1 MKKKRLKTRIL
12 ALFLTVLLATNS
24 PLVAMAENNPSS
36 VTDEITTEETTEEVT
51 TEETTTEEVTTE
63 ETTEEVTTEEI
74 TTEETTEDITT
85 EVTTEE
91 TNIETQTVLTLNN
104 PSTLNTEENTVVIE
118 NYCVPD
124 TVITEIESETFTVNS
139 SQYNRYELVSDNTID
154 SNNNVWYVYAY
165 KSIDENNNV
174 ITIGNII
181 FPKNVKLD
189 GTLVIPSTVTDT
201 ETFNVYGI
209 GKKSFKDT
217 NAIKSLV
224 VEDGICN
231 IFDSAFENCGISNV
245 TLPNTIKIFGS
256 SVFANNDNLTTFD
269 FPTHP
274 GFVET
279 GYKVLYDCNN
289 LTSITLGENIKV
301 ISAES
306 FYQCNKLTNVVIPDG
321 LQAILFRAFARTGIT
336 EINLKN
342 ITGLGSQAFEHCY
355 SLATIDWGACLWG
368 GKIDYRTFYM
378 CSALTEINLP
388 DNVQVVWADAFNG
401 CTNVTS
407 LDLNNTTVI
416 DYCAFANTGIT
427 ELTIPESVKS
437 IGAFSFGNTSNLET
451 VTFNND
457 IRIYNSDS
465 NAPGKQLFIVFGK
478 LTYNEASDTWNND
491 GGAWKNDVI
500 KTIIVDNENITDCTF
515 VPNAMFQYMGI
526 EEVILSDNIVT
537 LNYQAF
543 FDCKNLKTIKANK
556 LNAIQ
561 DLVFQNC
568 TSLEEINPT
577 DDVKINFPDT
587 LYWIG
592 DNAFFKC
599 SSLGDVTLDK
609 NVFHIGNSAFYNSG
623 ITNLRIENNVTEIG
637 SSAFKELTNCETI
650 YIDVEPSLVE
660 YNEYGITF
668 WGCTNLD
675 TLTIG
680 NNVTTLIPNCLQNMV
695 TKHLI
700 FEEGSTITEIPNHC
714 VYGNANLESVVLPEN
729 LTTISEEAFQA
740 CYSLQSLELPS
751 TITTIKR
758 NGFFGCHSLET
769 ITGLENVEYIG
780 NHAFFNN
787 ISLKE
792 VYIGEKVNYLGAASF
807 FNTYSLEKVTIDNK
821 YMLDETTSETIC
833 KTSETQTEPQV
844 QNYITRVFGR
854 DNRKFDH
861 SGLASHL
868 NFNKE
873 NCTPQHSYFELVF
886 TDKVEQLQDY
896 ECEGMYVNKVII
908 QDNGL
913 TEIPY
918 MCFSNCEYLETVDLG
933 TVNNI
938 EEYAFTC
945 CTSLTEIELPMSVSN
960 VGEYAFSGCDTLEKI
975 YLWNPDIKIKNYEG
989 SELKHATEIV
999 NDGSISNY
1007 KENVFDIS
1015 GADEIII
1022 TFNIKTDR
1030 TISNNDLGPYCTI
1043 PSNWIVD
1050 KSEALV
1056 LEHLTSNKNLTL
1068 VEEGT
1073 IIENSDSVIQ
1083 TNKYSIDDISQ
1094 MAELEFLSSEYVYD
1108 VINTVQ
1114 QVDNITGKT
1123 QLVVYMAVVKDN
1135 ATIPYDTD
1143 IYAYR
1148 YTKDNWTIPGYNHID
1163 ELDDYVETSPMT
1175 FVDSC
1180 IDKRTNS
1187 TVYPLDEII
1196 TLDGTVKYPKQLKGT
1211 IWEKFETSVI
1221 GNRRDT
1227 REINLDNY
1235 THNYDNTD
1243 LTLGERD
1250 VLLTY
1255 TCPVSL
1261 TNGKPTD
1268 TVKIEL
1274 NDERKVTI
1282 KGTLTFDNN
1291 EPIANRVIKLT
1302 KINTTALY
1310 TLRALATTN
1319 NLPTTE
1325 YMVVTD
1331 DKGNYLF
1338 EQVEVGQYSLQLY
1351 NTNDITMANNDNLL
1365 AEANVYVKDIYNYE
1379 DTSNDNI
1386 DITSENDNVT
1396 TNVDINGDT
1405 FKIDA
1410 IMEIKYTITY
1420 DYATNGGTSATK
1432 TTDKLEDGAN
1442 VDLTP
1447 TATKE
1452 DYKFIGWNTDKDAT
1466 TSLTTL
1472 TVNGADITLYAIFV
1486 EEIQLVESIDVTPET
1501 ANIYVNSNI
1510 QLSVTVLPEDAD
1522 NKVVKWHS
1530 ENPEI
1535 ADVDQNGLVTSK
1547 KTGTVKIYATTTDGS
1562 NLSDYSTITVIAK
1575 PTVPENNRTIKIN
1588 GNIKDSNNKV
1598 ISNCIVYL
1606 ETTNGNS
1613 VVRTDIKTDANGNY
1627 VFTNIATGTYKL
1639 NILDTDN
1646 KTILAQCE
1654 IVVGKDKNNDLIKI
1668 ISKSDKITL
1677 NTNMNSDTFTI
1688 DAVIKVNK
1696 PTEPTQPKTGDT
1708 SNPFMYLG
1716 LMLSAIVTLFVLKKY
1731 KK

>member
-1 MKKKRLKTRIL
+1 MKSKRLKTRIL
-12 ALFLTVLLATNS
+12 ALFLTMLLVTTNS
-24 PLVAMAENNPSS
+24 PLVAMAENNPSF
-36 VTDEITTEETTEEVT
+36 VEDEIVT

-63 ETTEEVTTEEI
+63 EVTTEEIITEEVTTEEI
-74 TTEETTEDITT
+74 TTEEITT
-85 EVTTEE
+85 EEVVTEEITTEE
-91 TNIETQTVLTLNN
+91 TT
-104 PSTLNTEENTVVIE
+104 TEDVIE
-118 NYCVPD
+118 EIPITFNLNRNTLVEYCVPSD
-124 TVITEIESETFTVNS
+124 VITKIESITFTH
-139 SQYNRYELVSDNTID
+139 QTTKYNKYELITDNAVD
-154 SNNNVWYVYAY
+154 NNNNVWYVYSV
-165 KSIDENNNV
+165 KSVLDNEV
-174 ITIGNII
+174 ITLGNVI
-181 FPKNVKLD
+181 FPKSVKIED
-189 GTLVIPSTVTDT
+189 TLIIPASVTDS
-201 ETFNVYGI
+201 ETYSVYGV
-209 GKKSFKDT
+209 GNSSFKDANIINT
-217 NAIKSLV
+217 LEIES
-224 VEDGICN
+224 GIRT
-231 IFDSAFENCGISNV
+231 IEDSAFENCGVSNV
-245 TLPNTIKIFGS
+245 TLSDTIISFGS
-256 SVFANNDNLTTFD
+256 SVFANNDNLTSFI
-269 FPTHP
+269 FPTNP
-274 GFVET
+274 AFVET

-321 LQAILFRAFARTGIT
+321 LQAILYRAFAKTAIT

-342 ITGLGSQAFEHCY
+342 ITGLGAQSFEHCY
-355 SLATIDWGACLWG
+355 NLETIDWGACLWG

-378 CSALTEINLP
+378 CNSLKEINIP
-388 DNVQVVWADAFNG
+388 DNVQVVGTDTFNG
-401 CTNVTS
+401 CTSVTS
-407 LDLNNTTVI
+407 IDLNNVI
-416 DYCAFANTGIT
+416 QIEYCGFANTGIT

-437 IGAFSFGNTSNLET
+437 MGAFSFGNTTNLET
-451 VTFNND
+451 VTFKND
-457 IRIYNSDS
+457 IRIYISDDS
-465 NAPGKQLFIVFGK
+465 APSKQLFIVFGK
-478 LTYNEASDTWNND
+478 LTYNEPSDTWNND

-515 VPNAMFQYMGI
+515 VPNGMFQYMGI
-526 EEVILSDNIVT
+526 EEVILSDNIST

-561 DLVFQNC
+561 DSVFQNC

-592 DNAFFKC
+592 TNAFFKC

-609 NVFHIGNSAFYNSG
+609 NIFHIGNSAFYNSG
-623 ITNLRIENNVTEIG
+623 ITNLVIGNNVTEIG
-637 SSAFKELTNCETI
+637 SSAFKELVNCESI

-660 YNEYGITF
+660 YREYGTMF
-668 WGCTNLD
+668 WGCTSLD

-680 NNVTTLIPNCLQNMV
+680 KNVTTLEPNCLQNMV

-729 LTTISEEAFQA
+729 LITISEEAFQA
-740 CYSLQSLELPS
+740 CYSLKSIELPN

-769 ITGLENVEYIG
+769 INGLENVEYIG

-787 ISLKE
+787 INLKE
-792 VYIGEKVNYLGAASF
+792 VYIGENVNYLGAASF

-821 YMLDETTSETIC
+821 YMIDETTGETIC
-833 KTSETQTEPQV
+833 KTSETQTKPQV
-844 QNYITRVFGR
+844 QNYLTRVFGR
-854 DNRKFDH
+854 DDRKFDH
-861 SGLASHL
+861 KGLASHL

-873 NCTPQHSYFELVF
+873 NCTPQHSYFELII

-896 ECEGMYVNKVII
+896 ECEGMYVSKVTI
-908 QDNGL
+908 QDNGKL

-918 MCFSNCEYLETVDLG
+918 MCFSNCEYLKTVDLG
-933 TVNNI
+933 TINKI
-938 EEYAFTC
+938 DKYAFTC